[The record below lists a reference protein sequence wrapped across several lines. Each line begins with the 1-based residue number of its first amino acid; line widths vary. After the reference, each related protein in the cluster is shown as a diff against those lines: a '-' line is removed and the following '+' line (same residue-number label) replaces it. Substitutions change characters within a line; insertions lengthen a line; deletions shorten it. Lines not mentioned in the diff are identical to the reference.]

1 MSLKNVYQRFLADH
15 RQSTS
20 SLAADASLIYIPTTT
35 KVEGRDAVLNYLTKQ
50 QKIVKTKAQDILG
63 VVEGSDSLCLDVE
76 TTLEFDSGGGAYLPQ
91 LDNNFLADR
100 VTSFPTV
107 SCHTSTSLISCMCEA
122 DFCAWHR
129 FISSAST
136 SRIRFRVFAFTG
148 NRHRC

>member
-1 MSLKNVYQRFLADH
+1 MSLKNVYERFLADH

-35 KVEGRDAVLNYLTKQ
+35 KVEGRDAVLNHLTKQ

-76 TTLEFDSGGGAYLPQ
+76 TTVEFDSGGGAYLPQ

-100 VTSFPTV
+100 VASFPTV
-107 SCHTSTSLISCMCEA
+107 SCHTSISLM
-122 DFCAWHR
+122 H
-129 FISSAST
+129 
-136 SRIRFRVFAFTG
+136 V
-148 NRHRC
+148 RC